1 MAPSIISSRISN
13 FGGADIGLWKVPGV
27 LHGGVVVPLLRG
39 IKAAIHYFGIE
50 FLDLRSLLTSG
61 IGGAIF
67 IIGFLLSSILIS
79 GALRERYCKT
89 RNSNINCARQP

>member
-1 MAPSIISSRISN
+1 M
-13 FGGADIGLWKVPGV
+13 
-27 LHGGVVVPLLRG
+27 PLLSG

-89 RNSNINCARQP
+89 GNSNINCARQP